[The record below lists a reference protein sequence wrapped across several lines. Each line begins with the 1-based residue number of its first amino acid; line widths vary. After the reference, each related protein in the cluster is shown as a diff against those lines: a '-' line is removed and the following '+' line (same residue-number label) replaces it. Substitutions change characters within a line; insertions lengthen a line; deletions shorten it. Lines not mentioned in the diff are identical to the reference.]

1 MAVAA
6 DNKESSCGPESIT
19 ESAVRAT
26 NASFEAAMR
35 ASDADVLAR
44 LLAPDYLYITSG
56 GETRDRQ
63 ELLRSYGAREV
74 RLRVFNSDSI
84 RVRLYGTVGV
94 LTAGITKEGH
104 YVAGPRAGTVVTG
117 RYRFTRLYAC
127 RETGWQLVSSHESR
141 LDI

>member
-1 MAVAA
+1 MARSIWHLVMVSSALFVPMAVAA

-19 ESAVRAT
+19 ESAVKAT

-94 LTAGITKEGH
+94 LTAGTTKE
-104 YVAGPRAGTVVTG
+104 ATM
-117 RYRFTRLYAC
+117 
-127 RETGWQLVSSHESR
+127 
-141 LDI
+141 